1 MSDYEQHLNIMFSVD
16 ENGEMSV
23 DYKLSP
29 SQLEI
34 PQDEGVPRNLGLLAL
49 AVSDVVYK
57 WMKENFN
64 GR

>member
-1 MSDYEQHLNIMFSVD
+1 MISQDLLITFSVD
-16 ENGEMSV
+16 LEGQLSV
-23 DYKLSP
+23 DYKLDP

-34 PQDEGVPRNLGLLAL
+34 PQDEGAPRNLGLLAL

-57 WMKENFN
+57 WMKENFR